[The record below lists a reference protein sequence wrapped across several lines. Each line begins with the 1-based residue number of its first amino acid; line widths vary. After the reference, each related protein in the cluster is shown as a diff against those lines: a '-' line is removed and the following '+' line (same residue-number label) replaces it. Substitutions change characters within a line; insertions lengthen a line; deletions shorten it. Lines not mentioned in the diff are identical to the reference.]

1 MTVLGWLRS
10 RDNNLSALRRTGR
23 AAIVL
28 PSLFAVGNL
37 LLGDAVTGLFASVGS
52 VALLLFVD
60 FGGPIRDRVFAQ
72 GALVV
77 AGAALVSLGT
87 LVSRTVWLAAVTT
100 VVVAF
105 VVLFAAVVSSVLA
118 SATTSLLVSFILP
131 ASLPGSLATL
141 PDRLLGW
148 AMAGVVSMVAI
159 AVLWPSPVR
168 NPLRIATARACALL
182 AQRLRTEVECVRCG
196 FLPNLVAEVDDV
208 VAESHAAVTALRDS
222 FFGTPYRPTGL
233 TTSTR
238 TLVRLID
245 EVVWLEEILARM
257 PVAEGHG
264 ATTAAV
270 SEVKLAAAL
279 LLDHGAGLLKA
290 VASAPD
296 DLIAE
301 VARLHTARH
310 AMELAVTSA
319 LPAPDT
325 AEFVTS
331 LEPSFRAQEMTFAI
345 SAIAQNIEL
354 TVAARRRT
362 WWEHLIGRRPDG
374 AGSALSSVQERTGAH
389 VAWNSVTMHNSLR
402 GGIALGAAVLI
413 AGLTGVEHS
422 FWVAFGTMAV
432 LRSNALSTGQS
443 AVRAL
448 LGTVA
453 GIVVGSALILL
464 LGHDTTVFWA
474 LLPIAVVFTGL
485 APAVIS
491 FAAGQAGF
499 TVVLLLLF
507 SLIQPAGLKL
517 GLVRVED
524 VAIGCAV
531 SLVVGIVFWPRGAA
545 AELRQTLADGLAE
558 SARYLRGAVEYGVSR
573 CDTLVPA
580 TSEPGEE
587 NRRAAAAARRLDDAF
602 RGFLTERGPKHV
614 PLADVATLI
623 TAVAV
628 LRLTAEAVLDLWRRD
643 AGGSAAGDRTA
654 ARTEVLAA
662 GDELARWYEDTA
674 TALTG
679 SGTFPP
685 VKSRDPAADARL
697 LTAVHRDLS
706 GADHQG
712 TATAVKMIWTADH
725 LDAARRLQ
733 PTLAGPVKTAA
744 KHSSLLS

>member
-1 MTVLGWLRS
+1 MTVLGWLQS

-37 LLGDAVTGLFASVGS
+37 VLGDAVTGLFASVGS

-72 GALVV
+72 GALVL
-77 AGAALVSLGT
+77 AGGALISLGT
-87 LVSRTVWLAAVTT
+87 LVSRTVWLAAATT

-208 VAESHAAVTALRDS
+208 VAESSAAVTALRHS

-245 EVVWLEEILARM
+245 EVVWLDEILARM

-270 SEVKLAAAL
+270 SEVKLAAAV
-279 LLDHGAGLLKA
+279 LLDHGAGLLQA
-290 VASAPD
+290 AASAPD
-296 DLIAE
+296 HLLTE
-301 VARLHTARH
+301 LARLRAARE
-310 AMELAVTSA
+310 AMEVAVTSA

-331 LEPSFRAQEMTFAI
+331 LEPSFRAQEMSFAI
-345 SAIAQNIEL
+345 TAIAQNIEL
-354 TVAARRRT
+354 TVAARRRS

-374 AGSALSSVQERTGAH
+374 TGSAWTSVQERTGAH
-389 VAWNSVTMHNSLR
+389 VAWNSVTLHNSVR
-402 GGIALGAAVLI
+402 GGIALGLAVLV

-453 GIVVGSALILL
+453 GIVVGSGLILV
-464 LGHDTTVFWA
+464 LGHDPRVFWV

-507 SLIQPAGLKL
+507 TLIQPAGLQL

-531 SLVVGIVFWPRGAA
+531 SLVVGFVFWPRGAA
-545 AELRQTLADGLAE
+545 AELRRTVADALAD
-558 SARYLRGAVEYGVSR
+558 SARYLREAVEYGVSR
-573 CDTLVPA
+573 CDALVPA
-580 TSEPGEE
+580 TTEPGEE
-587 NRRAAAAARRLDDAF
+587 SRRAAAAARRLDDTF
-602 RGFLTERGPKHV
+602 RGFLTERGPKQV
-614 PLADVATLI
+614 PLADVAAMI

-643 AGGSAAGDRTA
+643 AGGPGGDRTA
-654 ARTEVLAA
+654 ARAEVLAS
-662 GDELARWYEDTA
+662 GDEVAHWYEA
-674 TALTG
+674 TAAALRG
-679 SGTFPP
+679 SGTVPP

-706 GADHQG
+706 GHDHQG

-733 PTLAGPVKTAA
+733 PTLSGPVTTAA
-744 KHSSLLS
+744 RHTSLLG

>member
-1 MTVLGWLRS
+1 MTVLEWLRS

-23 AAIVL
+23 AAIIL

-37 LLGDAVTGLFASVGS
+37 VLGNALTGLFASVGS

-72 GALVV
+72 GALVL
-77 AGAALVSLGT
+77 AGGLLISLGT
-87 LVSRTVWLAAVTT
+87 LVSQVVWLAAVST

-105 VVLFAAVVSSVLA
+105 VVLFAAVVSSVIA

-131 ASLPGSLATL
+131 ATLPGSLATL

-148 AMAGVVSMVAI
+148 GMAGVVSMAAI

-168 NPLRIATARACALL
+168 NPLRLATARACALL
-182 AQRLRTEVECVRCG
+182 AQRLRIEVECVRCG
-196 FLPNLVAEVDDV
+196 FLPNVVAQVDDV
-208 VAESHAAVTALRDS
+208 VAESSTAVAALRHS

-270 SEVKLAAAL
+270 SEVKLAAAV

-296 DLIAE
+296 DLVVE
-301 VARLHTARH
+301 LARLRDARGE
-310 AMELAVTSA
+310 MEAVATSA
-319 LPAPDT
+319 LPDPDT

-331 LEPSFRAQEMTFAI
+331 LEPSFRAQEMSFAI

-354 TVAARRRT
+354 TVAARGRT

-389 VAWNSVTMHNSLR
+389 VAWNSVTLHNSLR

-413 AGLTGVEHS
+413 AELTGVEHS

-453 GIVVGSALILL
+453 GIVVGSVLILL
-464 LGHDTTVFWA
+464 LGHDTAVFWA

-499 TVVLLLLF
+499 TVLLLLLF
-507 SLIQPAGLKL
+507 SLIQPAGLRI

-524 VAIGCAV
+524 VALGCAV

-545 AELRQTLADGLAE
+545 AELRRAVADGLAE

-573 CDTLVPA
+573 CDALVAP
-580 TSEPGEE
+580 TTEPGDE

-602 RGFLTERGPKHV
+602 RVFLTERGPKHV
-614 PLADVATLI
+614 PLADVAAMI

-628 LRLTAEAVLDLWRRD
+628 LRLTAEAVLDLWRRET
-643 AGGSAAGDRTA
+643 GGPVGDRTA

-662 GDELARWYEDTA
+662 SDELARWYEA
-674 TALTG
+674 TAAALIG
-679 SGTFPP
+679 SGVPP
-685 VKSRDPAADARL
+685 PLKSRDPAADARL

-706 GADHQG
+706 GDDHQG

-733 PTLAGPVKTAA
+733 PTLVGPVTAA
-744 KHSSLLS
+744 ARHSSLLS

>member
-1 MTVLGWLRS
+1 MAVLGWLRE

-28 PSLFAVGNL
+28 PALFAIGNL
-37 LLGDAVTGLFASVGS
+37 VIGNPVTALFASVGS

-72 GALVV
+72 GALVL
-77 AGAALVSLGT
+77 AGAALISLGT
-87 LVSRTVWLAAVTT
+87 LVSRVVWLAAATT

-105 VVLFAAVVSSVLA
+105 VVLFSAVVSSVLA
-118 SATTSLLVSFILP
+118 SATNSLLVSFILP
-131 ASLPGSLATL
+131 ATLPGPVSTL

-148 AMAGVVSMVAI
+148 ALAGVASMVAI

-208 VAESHAAVTALRDS
+208 IAESTTAVTALRRS

-245 EVVWLEEILARM
+245 EVIWLDSILARM

-264 ATTAAV
+264 TAGEAV
-270 SEVKLAAAL
+270 AEVKLAAAL
-279 LLDHGAGLLKA
+279 LLDHGAGLLQSA
-290 VASAPD
+290 PSAPD
-296 DLIAE
+296 DLAGE
-301 VARLHTARH
+301 LARVREARA
-310 AMELAVTSA
+310 AMERAVTSA
-319 LPAPDT
+319 LPDPDT

-331 LEPSFRAQEMTFAI
+331 LEPSFRAQEMSFAI
-345 SAIAQNIEL
+345 TAIAQNIEL

-374 AGSALSSVQERTGAH
+374 AGSALSSLQERTGAH
-389 VAWNSVTMHNSLR
+389 VVWNSVTMHNSLR
-402 GGIALGAAVLI
+402 GGIALGLAVLV

-432 LRSNALSTGQS
+432 LRSNALSTGQNS
-443 AVRAL
+443 VRAL

-453 GIVVGSALILL
+453 GILVGSALILL
-464 LGHDTTVFWA
+464 LGHDTVVFWA

-499 TVVLLLLF
+499 TVALLLLF
-507 SLIQPAGLKL
+507 SLIQPAGLRL
-517 GLVRVED
+517 GLLRVED

-531 SLVVGIVFWPRGAA
+531 SLVVGLVFWPRGAA
-545 AELRQTLADGLAE
+545 AELRRAVGDGLAE
-558 SARYLRGAVEYGVSR
+558 AARYLRVAVEYGVSR
-573 CDTLVPA
+573 CDDAVPDA
-580 TSEPGEE
+580 AEPGTES
-587 NRRAAAAARRLDDAF
+587 RRAAAAARRLDDAF

-614 PLADVATLI
+614 PLPDVAALI

-643 AGGSAAGDRTA
+643 TGGPSGDRTA

-662 GDELARWYEDTA
+662 SDELARWYEAAART
-674 TALTG
+674 LTG
-679 SGTFPP
+679 SAALPA
-685 VKSRDPAADARL
+685 VVSRDPAADARL
-697 LTAVHRDLS
+697 LTAVHRDLA
-706 GADHQG
+706 GDDHEG
-712 TATAVKMIWTADH
+712 TAAAVKMIWTADH

-733 PTLAGPVKTAA
+733 PGLAGPVTVAA
-744 KHSSLLS
+744 RHSTLLS